1 MVHLFIFL
9 NEENLIGVLVNLKK
23 KQTPERYW
31 TSSKSSK
38 ISNLLKCEIFCYL
51 KVLSN

>member
-9 NEENLIGVLVNLKK
+9 NEEKLIGVLVNLKK
-23 KQTPERYW
+23 KNPERYW
-31 TSSKSSK
+31 TSLKSSK
-38 ISNLLKCEIFCYL
+38 ISNSLKCEIFCYL